1 VNLQVPRA
9 SFSCHAE
16 DVFARTCFQS
26 NRRQNSGARIIRH
39 EDRWPRDFVL
49 QRRYGTPLGQSR
61 NSSEP
66 QSCPFIPSPDSR
78 EFSGPQLGTYA
89 ITGLY
94 YQCVLLLLRGVFG
107 LPGGTPLFRTHL
119 ETVISALR
127 SRLPTLLPK
136 FIVTQQ
142 ILSVNQLVTNP

>member
-1 VNLQVPRA
+1 MLSTNHIKELQ
-9 SFSCHAE
+9 AE
-16 DVFARTCFQS
+16 PGRKELSARKD
-26 NRRQNSGARIIRH
+26 RRPC
-39 EDRWPRDFVL
+39 DFMRD
-49 QRRYGTPLGQSR
+49 GTPLEQSW
-61 NSSEP
+61 NFFEP

-94 YQCVLLLLRGVFG
+94 YQRVLLLLRGMFG
-107 LPGGTPLFRTHL
+107 LPSSTPLFQTHL

-127 SRLPTLLPK
+127 SRLLTLLPK

-142 ILSVNQLVTNP
+142 ILSLSTN